1 VCLRSTCLRL
11 TKWFSFSHDD
21 STASRLLSEVKHRR
35 ARLVLRWGTT
45 LESRVLFLLALC
57 FGFVNS
63 LRDSHSSDNSGA
75 RESEFIGTFL
85 IVVVVVVPSL
95 PPVSRQVIIHR
106 VSTLLDT
113 ASPNALWIVPLAK
126 IP

>member
-1 VCLRSTCLRL
+1 
-11 TKWFSFSHDD
+11 
-21 STASRLLSEVKHRR
+21 
-35 ARLVLRWGTT
+35 
-45 LESRVLFLLALC
+45 
-57 FGFVNS
+57 
-63 LRDSHSSDNSGA
+63 
-75 RESEFIGTFL
+75 
-85 IVVVVVVPSL
+85 VVPSL